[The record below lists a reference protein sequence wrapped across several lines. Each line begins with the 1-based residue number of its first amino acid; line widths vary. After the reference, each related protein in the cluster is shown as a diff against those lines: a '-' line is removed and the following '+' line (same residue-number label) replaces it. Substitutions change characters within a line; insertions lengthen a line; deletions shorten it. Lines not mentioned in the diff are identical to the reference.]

1 MQRSCN
7 FYKHLI
13 VAERARPC
21 GSGPGELLT
30 DCAATV
36 QARSVLVISVQNGEN
51 SFCSKRRY
59 DEEKSFNGHSFLPA
73 KRGASSAEP
82 LCSGRLAYGEGIS
95 ERNPASKIDQHRR
108 RSTSGRC
115 WAAADS
121 RPPLRVT
128 LLE

>member
-1 MQRSCN
+1 MR
-7 FYKHLI
+7 
-13 VAERARPC
+13 
-21 GSGPGELLT
+21 
-30 DCAATV
+30 
-36 QARSVLVISVQNGEN
+36 VISVQNGEH

-82 LCSGRLAYGEGIS
+82 RFSGRLAYGEGIS

-115 WAAADS
+115 WDAADRS
-121 RPPLRVT
+121 SAAQGDSLRATPLADEKKVRSFTACDDT
-128 LLE
+128 LGRLSSIAIGGSGAV